1 MKTKFVEKAKSYLND
16 NYEHF
21 CKAFGVACT
30 AWCAAFVAV
39 VGRESGVDVPWSMSC
54 TAQRTAW
61 QNKGLWHT
69 DRDIKVGDIVYYD
82 WDASGDCDHVGICT
96 EIDGDT
102 LQITE
107 GNYGN
112 FDNNATR
119 VSNRYIKSSYRF
131 ICGYARPKFDNVAT
145 STKRTDKTV
154 SVNIK
159 QLSKGDE
166 SKAVRVLQSLLIS
179 EGYSCGTYGA
189 DGDFGEF
196 TDKAVRKYQL
206 AKGLDVDGIAGQQT
220 WNSLLS

>member
-1 MKTKFVEKAKSYLND
+1 MKDKFIGKAKSYLGS

-21 CKAFGVACT
+21 CKSFNVACT
-30 AWCAAFVAV
+30 AWCAAFVSV
-39 VGRESGVDVPWSMSC
+39 VCKESGIDAPWSMSC

-69 DRDIKVGDIVYYD
+69 DRDIRVGDIVYYD

-131 ICGYARPKFDNVAT
+131 ICGYARPKFDKVVE
-145 STKRTDKTV
+145 SDKTV

-166 SKAVRVLQSLLIS
+166 SKAVRALQSLLIS

-206 AKGLDVDGIAGQQT
+206 AKGLDVDGVVGQQT
-220 WNSLLS
+220 WNKLLS